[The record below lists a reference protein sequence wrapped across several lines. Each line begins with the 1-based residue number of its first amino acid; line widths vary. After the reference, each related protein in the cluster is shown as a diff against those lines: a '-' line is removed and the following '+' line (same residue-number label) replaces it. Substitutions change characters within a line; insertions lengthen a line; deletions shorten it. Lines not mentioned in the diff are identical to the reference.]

1 MRKLL
6 LLLFAAM
13 LAVAG
18 CGDDGGGDVD
28 VASNKTEAEDGDA
41 GADAKEGDEADPE
54 FTGKGGKNFCEYLK
68 DLEENEDELNLSGE
82 NNAEQQE
89 KAKKGLEVLEELE
102 DKAPDEIKNDVVVI
116 IKQIKPFF
124 EALAGGEDF
133 KPDPA
138 DQPTEVESKEFE
150 ASGKRVEA
158 YASNVCGIKDE
169 DAPESGNL
177 EGGGTADEPAT
188 EQAPAD
194 ETPPAD
200 E

>member
-6 LLLFAAM
+6 ILLFVAM
-13 LAVAG
+13 LALAG
-18 CGDDGGGDVD
+18 CGGSGGGDVD
-28 VASNKTEAEDGDA
+28 VASNKTEADDKDA
-41 GADAKEGDEADPE
+41 GADADAKSGEEGDPE

-82 NNAEQQE
+82 NNAEQQA
-89 KAKKGLEVLEELE
+89 KAKKGLEVLGELE
-102 DKAPDEIKNDVVVI
+102 DKAPAEIKADVVII

-124 EALAGGEDF
+124 EALAGGKDY
-133 KPDPA
+133 KPGA
-138 DQPTEVESKEFE
+138 EAQPTEVESKEFE
-150 ASGKRVEA
+150 EAGKRVEA

-169 DAPESGNL
+169 DAP
-177 EGGGTADEPAT
+177 TTDEPPAD

-194 ETPPAD
+194 EEPPAD

>member
-6 LLLFAAM
+6 ILLFLAM
-13 LAVAG
+13 LALAG
-18 CGDDGGGDVD
+18 CGDDGGGNVD
-28 VASNKTEAEDGDA
+28 VASDKTEADDKDA
-41 GADAKEGDEADPE
+41 GADADAKKGDEADPA

-82 NNAEQQE
+82 NNAEQQD
-89 KAKKGLEVLEELE
+89 KAKKGLEVLEDLE
-102 DKAPDEIKNDVVVI
+102 DKAPAEIKADVVVI

-124 EALAGGEDF
+124 EALAGGKDF

-150 ASGKRVEA
+150 EAGKRVEA

-169 DAPESGNL
+169 DAP
-177 EGGGTADEPAT
+177 TDDDAPAD
-188 EQAPAD
+188 EQAPAEED
-194 ETPPAD
+194 PPAD

>member
-6 LLLFAAM
+6 LLLVAAM

-28 VASNKTEAEDGDA
+28 VASDKTEAGD
-41 GADAKEGDEADPE
+41 ADAKKEGDDADPE

-89 KAKKGLEVLEELE
+89 KAKKGLVALEELE
-102 DKAPDEIKNDVVVI
+102 DKAPAEIKADVVII

-124 EALAGGEDF
+124 EALAGGKDF

-138 DQPTEVESKEFE
+138 DEPTEAETKEFQ
-150 ASGKRVEA
+150 AAGMRVEA
-158 YASNVCGIKDE
+158 YASNVCGIKDDE
-169 DAPESGNL
+169 APTSGSDPP
-177 EGGGTADEPAT
+177 AD
-188 EQAPAD
+188 EQAPAAEDPPPD
-194 ETPPAD
+194 E
-200 E
+200 